1 MRNSS
6 FWLMTRNVSCYLASD
21 ENVNCLEFSRDL
33 SSSRDLSLSLS
44 FSFRPPHLSLT
55 LTESASKP
63 RSSFLRKLEL
73 KKVSETSLRNEFATT
88 FLDAVKNVKDAVIS
102 ILRNIFAPMNGS
114 RLKSKLVFLRGYQK
128 TLK

>member
-1 MRNSS
+1 MSCKRKIPFEVQDEKSE
-6 FWLMTRNVSCYLASD
+6 FLAYDTKVSCYLASD

-33 SSSRDLSLSLS
+33 SSSRDLSLS

-88 FLDAVKNVKDAVIS
+88 FLGAVKNAK
-102 ILRNIFAPMNGS
+102 
-114 RLKSKLVFLRGYQK
+114 
-128 TLK
+128 